1 MTKASSK
8 KPAKPLKKPAAKAA
22 VSKSV
27 PAKKAPTKSVKA
39 HAKPVKPA
47 AKAHHHHHHAKPA
60 AKAEAHKD
68 AHKKGKPEKLTK
80 AQLAALAKE
89 EKLKAKAAAKAG
101 KPDPKAAAAPVV
113 PPPKP
118 GAKPLVKKPGENE
131 TPGDADSPLLDMSD
145 VGVRKMIAKAKAR
158 GYVTYDELNK
168 VLPSDKTSSE
178 QIEDTMAML
187 NEMGINVIESEEAEE
202 GEDGGALV
210 PEGGTGKALATT
222 PKTGEQ
228 YDRTDDP
235 VRMYL
240 REMGSVELLSR
251 EGEIAIAKRIEAGR
265 ELMIGALCES
275 PLTFE
280 ALTVWRDELNEGKVL
295 LRDII
300 DLEAMYGAGPDGQ
313 PNVPPPVGPD
323 GKPLNDG
330 VLTNGAANGANGA
343 APQAPEF
350 KKPVPP
356 PPPKPAPAPAPV
368 KAAGT
373 EGEPGDEGEAAAA
386 ADAQEEDFD
395 DEGNLPLSA
404 MEAALKPQVL
414 AALDSIAALYK
425 KLGKLQD
432 ASVEAALA
440 SDELSTGQERRFK
453 KLRNE
458 TMDLVKSLKL
468 NNNRIEALVDQM
480 YGINK
485 RLVGLEGKLLRL
497 AESHGVDRSDFL
509 KQYFGNELDP
519 NWARRVGRLT
529 GLGWHDFVT
538 DERDK
543 IKSIRDEIQQLAQET
558 RQSVAE
564 FRRNVQT
571 VQKGERE
578 SGVAKKE
585 MIEANLRLVISIA
598 KKYTNRGLQ
607 FLDLIQE
614 GNIGLMKAV
623 DKFEYRRGYKFSTYA
638 TWWIRQAITRS
649 IADQARTIR
658 IPVHM
663 IETINKL
670 VRTSRQMLHE
680 IGREP
685 TPEELAERLA
695 MPLEKV
701 RKVLKIAKEPISL
714 ETPIGDEEDSHL
726 GDFIQ
731 DPNVVLPIDAAIQAN
746 LRETT
751 TRVLATLTPR
761 EERVLRMRFGIGMNT
776 DHTLEEVGQ
785 QFSVTRERIRQIEAK
800 ALRKLKHPSRS
811 RKLRSFL
818 DN

>member
-1 MTKASSK
+1 MVSKSAVNKKAAKSAG
-8 KPAKPLKKPAAKAA
+8 KPAKKQAAKPAAAKTAAVKKSAKPAPKPSKPIKPVKHVAKPAKAA
-22 VSKSV
+22 PAKVAPAKAM
-27 PAKKAPTKSVKA
+27 PLKTAKGKPEPELKAKKAP
-39 HAKPVKPA
+39 A
-47 AKAHHHHHHAKPA
+47 AKVEAKPA
-60 AKAEAHKD
+60 
-68 AHKKGKPEKLTK
+68 
-80 AQLAALAKE
+80 
-89 EKLKAKAAAKAG
+89 
-101 KPDPKAAAAPVV
+101 
-113 PPPKP
+113 PKP
-118 GAKPLVKKPGENE
+118 VAPIVKPSTKIAPKKPGENE

-145 VGVRKMIAKAKAR
+145 VGVRKMIARAKQR

-202 GEDGGALV
+202 GAEENLPAV
-210 PEGGTGKALATT
+210 AEGSKALATT
-222 PKTGEQ
+222 AKAGEQ

-300 DLEAMYGAGPDGQ
+300 DLEAMYGAGPDGS
-313 PNVPPPVGPD
+313 PAPVPPPVGPD
-323 GKPLNDG
+323 GKPLNGG
-330 VLTNGAANGANGA
+330 VPVAEFK
-343 APQAPEF
+343 APEF
-350 KKPVPP
+350 KKPEPP
-356 PPPKPAPAPAPV
+356 KPEPKPAP
-368 KAAGT
+368 KADG
-373 EGEPGDEGEAAAA
+373 EGGESGEAAASTDGA
-386 ADAQEEDFD
+386 SDGDDFD

-414 AALDSIAALYK
+414 EALDNIAGLYK

-432 ASVEAALA
+432 ASVEAALGA
-440 SDELSTGQERRFK
+440 DELSTGQERRFK
-453 KLRNE
+453 KLRSE

-480 YGINK
+480 YGINR
-485 RLVGLEGKLLRL
+485 RLVSLEGRLLRL
-497 AESHGVDRSDFL
+497 AEAHGVDRAEFL
-509 KQYFGNELDP
+509 KQYFGTELDP

-529 GLGWHDFVT
+529 GIGWHDFVT
-538 DERDK
+538 EERDK
-543 IKSIRDEIQQLAQET
+543 IRDLREDIQALAQET
-558 RQSVAE
+558 RQSVSE